1 MNNISVVMV
10 TGSSSWGGE
19 RPGAR
24 TSVELLSINGTRL
37 CALPSLPENKFFHTL
52 SGLVTCGGGQPPN
65 TDQKSCFTFSGGNW
79 KKTHTLR
86 QLRYGATSWA
96 SPRGVLIMGGI
107 YGQETTTELLND
119 SGASTA
125 SFNLKNRIQ

>member
-96 SPRGVLIMGGI
+96 SPRGVLIMGGTH
-107 YGQETTTELLND
+107 QETTTELLNGA
-119 SGASTA
+119 GASTA

>member
-37 CALPSLPENKFFHTL
+37 CALPSLPKSRGNHIQ
-52 SGLVTCGGGQPPN
+52 SGLVTCGGNQA
-65 TDQKSCFTFSGGNW
+65 TSCVTFSGGRW

-86 QLRYGATSWA
+86 VRRYGATSWA
-96 SPRGVLIMGGI
+96 SPRGVLIMGGN
-107 YGQETTTELLND
+107 YQETTTELLND
-119 SGASTA
+119 AGASTA